1 MTDVETADRIV
12 QQSKEDLNNEPSE
25 QTLLNYD
32 KNIHLLIEEQLIN
45 LAIGKIDAKDF
56 QIVTRRLV
64 DTALNKSETRAQG
77 LIFNM
82 SIKSVFQYNREM
94 LKEWVATFG
103 HDGLLLIWLTDEQ
116 IDNLI
121 DKSYERTPDNKMKY
135 VISNS
140 TAHKQ
145 IRNLKSLCKSTRT
158 RWRPVIERMF
168 ANVKEEY
175 YFA

>member
-1 MTDVETADRIV
+1 
-12 QQSKEDLNNEPSE
+12 
-25 QTLLNYD
+25 
-32 KNIHLLIEEQLIN
+32 
-45 LAIGKIDAKDF
+45 
-56 QIVTRRLV
+56 
-64 DTALNKSETRAQG
+64 
-77 LIFNM
+77 M
-82 SIKSVFQYNREM
+82 SIKSVFQYNRGM

-116 IDNLI
+116 IGNLI
-121 DKSYERTPDNKMKY
+121 DKSYERNPDNKKKY

-140 TAHKQ
+140 TARKQ

-175 YFA
+175 YFAWEKLEQQGDFVPKAINFVIGLIKENARVLNRSTGLPALKHTVTTSTTGKGGSLAARVADLYFLTSSLVLSGSDQ